1 MWARLSHIL
10 QLLTKLK
17 SIKETLKWTGLEK
30 KLLDEIKHTVNKNT
44 LLAYPY
50 FNKWFGKNRNAN

>member
-1 MWARLSHIL
+1 MDRLR
-10 QLLTKLK
+10 
-17 SIKETLKWTGLEK
+17 K

-50 FNKWFGKNRNAN
+50 FNKWFGKNRNANQDFSLYNKAL